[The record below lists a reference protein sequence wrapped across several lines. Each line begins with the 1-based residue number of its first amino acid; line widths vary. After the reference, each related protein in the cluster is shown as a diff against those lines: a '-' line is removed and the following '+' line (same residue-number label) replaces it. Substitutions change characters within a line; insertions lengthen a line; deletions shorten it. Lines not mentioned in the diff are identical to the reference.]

1 MTTYAPAPPA
11 SGDTFTQEL
20 FAALPRADQRRW
32 ARIYLR
38 GLLTTPGKKSLRRIA
53 ATVATSPTA
62 SQSMHQFINASPWD
76 WEPVRDD
83 LARWTARHLDPQA
96 YVIDTIYIPKR
107 GDHTCGVH
115 TRFIPHL
122 GRSMTC
128 QVGLGLFLA
137 AGPEALPVDWR
148 LHLPQRWLT
157 GQDRLR
163 TRIQG
168 HDHAQSLDE
177 QALDLVRAWDHRA
190 EARALPVVADLS
202 AQGDSLRL
210 LSGLARRGQHFVAAV
225 SPHLRLITAQGLER
239 DARSVTAGSGPG
251 TALAT
256 GACLPHVVLSAP
268 VRVAAMTPGGAFTC
282 YRVLMTRHGPGRTC
296 RWWLTSLTDA
306 RVDSL
311 LALTGLLD
319 SSGRAIADMQS
330 HFGLADFEGR
340 SFPGWHHHM
349 TIMSAAYAWHR
360 LHGTLPAA
368 EMAQL

>member
-11 SGDTFTQEL
+11 TGVTFTQEL

-32 ARIYLR
+32 ASLYLR

-53 ATVATSPTA
+53 ATVGTSPTA

-83 LARWTARHLDPQA
+83 LARWTARHLEPQA
-96 YVIDTIYIPKR
+96 YVIDTVYIPKR

-137 AGPEALPVDWR
+137 TGQEALPVDWR

-157 GQDRLR
+157 GSDRLR
-163 TRIQG
+163 TRIKGQ
-168 HDHAQSLDE
+168 DRPQSLDE
-177 QALDLVRAWDHRA
+177 QALDLVAAWEQRP
-190 EARALPVVADLS
+190 EARPLPVVADLS

-210 LSGLARRGQHFVAAV
+210 LSGLARRGRPVVATIP
-225 SPHLRLITAQGLER
+225 PHLRLITAQGLES
-239 DARSVTAGSGPG
+239 DAGAVTAGSEQSTAFTAG
-251 TALAT
+251 TSTAQVA
-256 GACLPHVVLSAP
+256 LSAP
-268 VRVAAMTPGGAFTC
+268 VRIAAAAPAGC
-282 YRVLMTRHGPGRTC
+282 YRVFVTRHGPHRTP

-306 RVDSL
+306 RVDRL
-311 LALTGLLD
+311 MALAGLLD
-319 SSGRAIADMQS
+319 TSARAIADMQNR
-330 HFGLADFEGR
+330 FGLADFEGR

-360 LHGTLPAA
+360 LHDTLPAP
-368 EMAQL
+368 EMALL